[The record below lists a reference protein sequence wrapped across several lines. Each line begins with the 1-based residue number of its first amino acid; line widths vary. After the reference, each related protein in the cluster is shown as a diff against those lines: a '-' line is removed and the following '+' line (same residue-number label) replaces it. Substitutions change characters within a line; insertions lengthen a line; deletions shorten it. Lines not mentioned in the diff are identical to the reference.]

1 MFVSEYFRLNEAQL
15 SKMKS
20 LDVFDALLDVDS
32 NFFINIIRLKDA
44 TIPEFKEAYQ
54 AINKFFSDIATL
66 LDAADNPSD
75 KDKMYCSALKRF
87 HFHEVNGINLGFSK
101 SGKGS
106 GWGKDTSEKVL
117 SDAYQIVKK
126 GSKQPEIFHLVSLFE
141 EGMGPDRLSDMIA
154 TIIEPQIKKYTLRV
168 MSELGITPEKY
179 PSLRFQTNK
188 LVHNPYKKTP
198 ILLLPTEILHEIPIA
213 KDWDDIDRVVSE
225 NEAIRREISEDI
237 GNEWRRWASSAKK
250 RFLKENIFLQP
261 DVCSRVIEDY
271 RKQKLP
277 VYDPKNDYNY
287 LAELFLRS
295 IKQTGLLK
303 RVVDYPSSLE
313 ATHAIINIFKD
324 WVENNRGWAEIQ
336 DAPTKKR
343 EKAVQRFMHLGA
355 KYYVEN
361 NNLDFSCE
369 ADEGRGPVDIKL
381 SRGTD
386 KTIAEIKL
394 SSNSQYL
401 HGYHTQI
408 SEYGSAERTANMIY
422 VFVDIGN
429 PRRRKTLI
437 EAHKKDLESGIK
449 CPELVIIDA
458 MEKKA
463 ASTYDN
469 DLSEVSF
476 ENCPEMD
483 FDIDM
488 ANFPSVDF
496 DSISFQDDFDFQG
509 VNDLNIGE

>member
-1 MFVSEYFRLNEAQL
+1 MFISEFFNLNGEQL
-15 SKMKS
+15 SKMRS

-32 NFFINIIRLKDA
+32 NFFINIIRLKEA
-44 TIPEFKEAYQ
+44 TISEFKEAYQ
-54 AINKFFSDIATL
+54 NINNFFSGIATL
-66 LDAADNPSD
+66 LDAAESPSN
-75 KDKMYCSALKRF
+75 KDKMYRSALKKF

-106 GWGKDTSEKVL
+106 GWGEDTSKKVL
-117 SDAYQIVKK
+117 ADAYQIVKK

-168 MSELGITPEKY
+168 MSELGITSENY
-179 PSLRFQTNK
+179 PLLKFQKNG
-188 LVHNPYKKTP
+188 LVYNPYKKTT

-225 NEAIRREISEDI
+225 NDAIRREISEDI
-237 GNEWRRWASSAKK
+237 GNEWSRWVSSAKK

-277 VYDPKNDYNY
+277 AYDPKNDFNY

-295 IKQTGLLK
+295 IKQTGLFE
-303 RVVDYPSSLE
+303 RVADYPSSLE
-313 ATHAIINIFKD
+313 ATHAIIDIFKD

-336 DAPTKKR
+336 EAPSKKR

-394 SSNSQYL
+394 SSNGQYL
-401 HGYHTQI
+401 HGYQTQI

-429 PRRRKTLI
+429 PGRRNTLI
-437 EAHKKDLESGIK
+437 EAHKKDIESGIK
-449 CPELVIIDA
+449 CPEIVIIDA
-458 MEKKA
+458 MPKKA
-463 ASTYDN
+463 ASTYDIELP
-469 DLSEVSF
+469 DISF
-476 ENCPEMD
+476 EDFPEI
-483 FDIDM
+483 DIDINM
-488 ANFPSVDF
+488 
-496 DSISFQDDFDFQG
+496 DDFTILDSD
-509 VNDLNIGE
+509 VSEKE

>member
-1 MFVSEYFRLNEAQL
+1 MFISEFFNLNGEQL
-15 SKMKS
+15 SKMGS

-32 NFFINIIRLKDA
+32 NFFINIIRLKEA
-44 TIPEFKEAYQ
+44 TISEFKEAYQ
-54 AINKFFSDIATL
+54 NINNFFSGIATL
-66 LDAADNPSD
+66 LDAAESPSN
-75 KDKMYCSALKRF
+75 KDKMYRSALKKF

-106 GWGKDTSEKVL
+106 GWGEDTSKKVL
-117 SDAYQIVKK
+117 ADAYQIVKK

-168 MSELGITPEKY
+168 MSELGITSENY
-179 PSLRFQTNK
+179 PLLKFQKNG
-188 LVHNPYKKTP
+188 LVYNPYKKTA

-225 NEAIRREISEDI
+225 NDAIRREISEDI
-237 GNEWRRWASSAKK
+237 GNEWSRWASSAKK

-277 VYDPKNDYNY
+277 AFDPKNDFNY

-295 IKQTGLLK
+295 IKQTGLFE
-303 RVVDYPSSLE
+303 RVADYPSSLE
-313 ATHAIINIFKD
+313 ATHAIIDIFKD

-336 DAPTKKR
+336 EAPSKKR

-394 SSNSQYL
+394 SSNGQYL
-401 HGYHTQI
+401 HGYQTQI

-429 PRRRKTLI
+429 PGRRNTLI
-437 EAHKKDLESGIK
+437 EAHKKDIESGIK

-458 MEKKA
+458 MRKKA
-463 ASTYDN
+463 ASTYDIELP
-469 DLSEVSF
+469 DISF
-476 ENCPEMD
+476 EDFPEI
-483 FDIDM
+483 DIDINM
-488 ANFPSVDF
+488 
-496 DSISFQDDFDFQG
+496 DDFTILDSD
-509 VNDLNIGE
+509 VSEKE